1 MEGRPVLEDGMNRV
15 SGHNTSRIQSTPTV
29 RQQPE
34 PIRVADEVTPQR
46 VQLHTR
52 DTFETGN
59 AGLDAINAAQLLPG
73 RDHTCV
79 ATVRSN
85 LQRAGLQGLPSSTGQ
100 DGNNPR
106 GMMVQMLQS
115 GHWHSAEIPGATQRA
130 ITSPYGTVQA
140 QVLSGAAYMEA
151 ARNGQ
156 IPEGSVV
163 FQTRHPAG
171 WAYGGGSRGS
181 DVGIVRDGGIFNYRQ
196 FSGMSVYGNNISEV
210 VVLQPGAR

>member
-1 MEGRPVLEDGMNRV
+1 MTRV
-15 SGHNTSRIQSTPTV
+15 SGSNTPRIQSTQPA

-34 PIRVADEVTPQR
+34 PVQTAQAEATPQR
-46 VQLHTR
+46 VQLHSR

-59 AGLDAINAAQLLPG
+59 PGLDAINAAQLLPG

-79 ATVRSN
+79 TTVRAN
-85 LQRAGLQGLPSSTGQ
+85 LQRAGLQGLPSTTSQ

-115 GHWHSAEIPGATQRA
+115 GHWHSAAIPGATQRA

-140 QVLSGAAYMEA
+140 QVLSGDAYMAA
-151 ARNGQ
+151 ARDGQ

-196 FSGMSVYGNNISEV
+196 FSGMSVYGNNLSEV